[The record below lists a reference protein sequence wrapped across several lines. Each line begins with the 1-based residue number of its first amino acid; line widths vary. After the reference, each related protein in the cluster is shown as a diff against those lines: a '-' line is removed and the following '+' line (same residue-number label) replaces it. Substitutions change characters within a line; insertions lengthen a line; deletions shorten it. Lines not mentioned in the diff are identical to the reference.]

1 MLIFFMLRLHAGIS
15 AFVLIFFYFDFL
27 QSRHAT
33 VSVDA
38 MLEALQRTGAEK
50 VCSCYLFI
58 YVAI

>member
-1 MLIFFMLRLHAGIS
+1 MLQLHALGIS
-15 AFVLIFFYFDFL
+15 VCFCTDFLLFCSL

-50 VCSCYLFI
+50 V
-58 YVAI
+58 